1 MIIANVRSQQDLQG
15 KRNTQAQMLEISA
28 SNEAELEKRV
38 KDYKNP
44 NKPLA
49 VAPEY
54 KTNAQL
60 QSDRLAQEKQAIVN
74 MGDLGFDYNKSADLV
89 AWLSSSLINK
99 LVEFNANFKGIKKEL
114 TETTNPKLIN
124 LDFLKNYLEK
134 YFEDLDVNFGRKFS
148 TKQVEGIAPTSSV
161 DELTTLLPSN
171 ADVGTLRDIIIQLQ
185 SYIRQGLIVPFNARL
200 QQLRNDIA
208 QNELSDADVRGL
220 GEREKRRYK
229 EEIKARYEE
238 SDNTIRALEEYG
250 ETLDKLR
257 LNSILLELYQAII
270 PDDEVF
276 TLLKTS
282 LSQNERADLIRRY
295 MGVLKTLRLLSRDG
309 VLELTEEADD
319 ALRTENMPSILR
331 LANKGVKSLAF
342 VSNDTGVNQISK
354 LQRDYEV
361 MLNQSGKVG
370 DLDKI
375 TRLNAIR
382 EGEIQV
388 ARQNLNAFNAEGAN
402 RREGRFNIQGAF
414 QTAREDQR
422 NVVMRT
428 TDPRNMDNR
437 IQTSLEEQLELYDEA
452 VAQVGED
459 RARALV
465 EQAQR
470 EDERRHQAR
479 EQERVGDIQQGARAL
494 RPAQPIP
501 VAKTPAQALD
511 EYRGLAGQYYQQF
524 IDEIRARFNESQ
536 DSGIIMLERFLF
548 EPTKLG
554 IPRNEKPVRKNRPN
568 QEYFNMLEAI
578 LNRWI
583 IDNRIRPLTLDKD
596 FAEPT
601 IVADYYRNNGQRY
614 ADGRQTIRG
623 VGFFDKLKQPRGIG
637 SIDPVSGFTRT
648 GEMITKGRGNMKI
661 TIEHEGKEKE
671 HHGGELGFKHTRV
684 KVGKGISVKETPSY
698 KHFGKYVIHMGHLLD
713 KNVANF
719 KYPSLGSIPSIKP
732 LTISEDYKEFLI
744 DTLENQKPNERL
756 FTKLPNE
763 EQRHF
768 EKVVSGAGLIDT
780 FKLKRNQGNTEKE
793 EANRFNLLRGEVL
806 AGNNNEKL
814 MKELRGLILR
824 FMSDGRIQ
832 QKEGTTM
839 LVELSAL

>member
-15 KRNTQAQMLEISA
+15 KRNTQAQMLEIEA

-38 KDYKNP
+38 RDYKNP

-54 KTNAQL
+54 KTNSQL

-148 TKQVEGIAPTSSV
+148 TKQVDGIAPTSSV

-171 ADVGTLRDIIIQLQ
+171 DDVGRLRDLIIQLQ
-185 SYIRQGLIVPFNARL
+185 TYIRQGLIVPFNSRL
-200 QQLRNDIA
+200 QQIRNDIA
-208 QNELSDADVRGL
+208 TNELSDTDVRL
-220 GEREKRRYK
+220 LPEREKRRYK
-229 EEIKARYEE
+229 EEIKDRYEA
-238 SDNTIRALEEYG
+238 SNNTTRALEEYG
-250 ETLDKLR
+250 EVLNKLR

-295 MGVLKTLRLLSRDG
+295 MGVLRTLRLLSRDG
-309 VLELTEEADD
+309 VLELTEEADN
-319 ALRTENMPSILR
+319 ALRTEDMPSILR
-331 LANKGVKSLAF
+331 LANKGIKSLAF
-342 VSNDTGVNQISK
+342 VSNDSGVNQISK

-388 ARQNLNAFNAEGAN
+388 ARQNLNAFNEEGASKTS
-402 RREGRFNIQGAF
+402 GRFNIQGAF
-414 QTAREDQR
+414 ETAREDQR
-422 NVVMRT
+422 NVRMLT
-428 TDPRNMDNR
+428 SDPRNMDNR
-437 IQTSLEEQLELYDEA
+437 IETSLEDQLALYDEA

-465 EQAQR
+465 EQAQLA
-470 EDERRHQAR
+470 DERRHQAR
-479 EQERVGDIQQGARAL
+479 EQERMENIQQGARAL
-494 RPAQPIP
+494 RPAVPIQQP
-501 VAKTPAQALD
+501 KSPAQALD
-511 EYRGLAGQYYQQF
+511 EYRALAGQYYQQF
-524 IDEIRARFNESQ
+524 IDEIRVRFNESN
-536 DSGIIMLERFLF
+536 DSGILMLEHFLF
-548 EPTKLG
+548 DGNKLG

-583 IDNRIRPLTLDKD
+583 LQNRMNRLTLDTD
-596 FAEPT
+596 FGQPT
-601 IVADYYRNNGQRY
+601 IVADYYRNNNTRY

-623 VGFFDKLKQPRGIG
+623 VGIK
-637 SIDPVSGFTRT
+637 
-648 GEMITKGRGNMKI
+648 KGHHQMPDGTIMKDSEDC
-661 TIEHEGKEKE
+661 EHSPTYQS
-671 HHGGELGFKHTRV
+671 GELGFKHTRV

-732 LTISEDYKEFLI
+732 LTISEDYKEFII
-744 DTLENQKPNERL
+744 DTLEHQKPNERL
-756 FTKLPNE
+756 FSKLPNE

>member
-171 ADVGTLRDIIIQLQ
+171 DDVGRLRDIIIQIQ
-185 SYIRQGLIVPFNARL
+185 TYIRQGLIVPFNARL

-229 EEIKARYEE
+229 EEIKNRYEE

-331 LANKGVKSLAF
+331 LANKGIKSLAF
-342 VSNDTGVNQISK
+342 VSNDNGVNQISK

-388 ARQNLNAFNAEGAN
+388 ARQNLNAFNAEGAT
-402 RREGRFNIQGAF
+402 RRDGRFLIQGAF

-470 EDERRHQAR
+470 EEERRHQAR

-494 RPAQPIP
+494 RPAQPIQ

-548 EPTKLG
+548 EPNKLG
-554 IPRNEKPVRKNRPN
+554 IPRSEKPVRKNRPN

-637 SIDPVSGFTRT
+637 SIDPVSGLTRT

>member
-148 TKQVEGIAPTSSV
+148 TKMVDGIAPTSSV

-171 ADVGTLRDIIIQLQ
+171 DDVGRLRDIIIQIQ

-200 QQLRNDIA
+200 QQIRNDIA
-208 QNELSDADVRGL
+208 QNELSDADVRLL
-220 GEREKRRYK
+220 GEREKRQYK
-229 EEIKARYEE
+229 EEIKDRYEE
-238 SDNTIRALEEYG
+238 SNNTTRALEEYG
-250 ETLDKLR
+250 EVLNKLR

-295 MGVLKTLRLLSRDG
+295 MGVLRTLRLLSREG

-331 LANKGVKSLAF
+331 LANKGIKSLAF
-342 VSNDTGVNQISK
+342 VSNDSGVNQISK

-388 ARQNLNAFNAEGAN
+388 ARQNLNAFNAEGKDD
-402 RREGRFNIQGAF
+402 RQGRFVIQGAF
-414 QTAREDQR
+414 RTAKEDLE
-422 NVVMRT
+422 NVRMLT
-428 TDPRNMDNR
+428 SDPRNMDNR
-437 IQTSLEEQLELYDEA
+437 IETSLADQLELYDEA
-452 VAQVGED
+452 VAQVGQD

-465 EQAQR
+465 EQAQLA
-470 EDERRHQAR
+470 EQQRHQAR

-494 RPAQPIP
+494 RPAPIP
-501 VAKTPAQALD
+501 VAKSPAQALD
-511 EYRGLAGQYYQQF
+511 EYRQLAGQYYQQF
-524 IDEIRARFNESQ
+524 IDEIRARFNESN
-536 DSGIIMLERFLF
+536 DSGILMLEHFLF
-548 EPTKLG
+548 DGDKLG
-554 IPRNEKPVRKNRPN
+554 IPRSEKPVRKNRPN

-583 IDNRIRPLTLDKD
+583 IANRLNRLTLDTD
-596 FAEPT
+596 FASPT
-601 IVADYYRNNGQRY
+601 IVADYYRNNNKRY
-614 ADGRQTIRG
+614 ADGRQTSRG
-623 VGFFDKLKQPRGIG
+623 VGFWDNKVKPRGIG
-637 SIDPVSGFTRT
+637 SIDPVSGYART
-648 GEMITKGRGNMKI
+648 GEMITKGKGNMKI
-661 TIEHEGKEKE
+661 TIEHDE
-671 HHGGELGFKHTRV
+671 HKQGGELGFKHTRV

-744 DTLENQKPNERL
+744 DTLEHQKPNERL
-756 FTKLPNE
+756 FSKLPNE

-806 AGNNNEKL
+806 AGNNNEKI